1 MDWAMKGARP
11 MVLPNYLFDP
21 SAALVLDASVVINLH
36 ATGCASRILD
46 AIPNPIVIL
55 EVVLREL
62 ETGRVKGRT
71 DADMVGDLVK
81 NGRVKLAALSPDCES
96 NFLALVAGS
105 GAATLDD
112 GEAATIA
119 WSVAYG
125 GIPIIDEKKGS
136 AICRER
142 FPHLQLGTTIDI
154 FAHERVQSGFVEGD
168 LADAIFNALTLARM
182 RVHEKDIAWVIR
194 MIGQERASLCNSLP
208 RSKRVKAATGSPSS
222 CP

>member
-1 MDWAMKGARP
+1 MG
-11 MVLPNYLFDP
+11 LPDYLFDP
-21 SAALVLDASVVINLH
+21 SPALVLDASVVINLH
-36 ATGCASRILD
+36 ATGCAGRILD

-62 ETGRVKGRT
+62 EAGRVKGRT
-71 DADMVGDLVK
+71 DADTVDDLVK
-81 NGRVKLAALSPDCES
+81 NGCVQLAALSPECES

-105 GAATLDD
+105 GATTLDD

-119 WSVAYG
+119 WSVAHG

-154 FAHERVQSGFVEGD
+154 FAHEHVQSAFFKAD
-168 LADAIFNALTLARM
+168 LADAIFKALTLARM
-182 RVHEKDIAWVIR
+182 RVHDKDMAWVIG
-194 MIGQERASLCNSLP
+194 MIGQDRASLCNSLP
-208 RSKRVKAATGSPSS
+208 RSKRGKAVAEFSS
-222 CP
+222 SEP